1 MSHHV
6 VPTRVYYTVFA
17 ALMVLTALTVWIAF
31 YDLGILNDVAALGIA
46 AIKATLVVLFF
57 MHVRYS
63 SRLIS
68 LIVGTGFAW
77 LAILLMLTMADYFS
91 RGWLPVPGK

>member
-1 MSHHV
+1 MSDHV

-17 ALMVLTALTVWIAF
+17 TLMVLTALTVWIAF
-31 YDLGILNDVAALGIA
+31 YDLGVLNDVAALGIA

-77 LAILLMLTMADYFS
+77 LAILLVLVMADYFS
-91 RGWLPVPGK
+91 RGWLPFPGK

>member
-1 MSHHV
+1 MSDHI

-17 ALMVLTALTVWIAF
+17 ALLVLTALTVWIAF
-31 YDLGILNDVAALGIA
+31 YDLGVLNDVAALGIA

-77 LAILLMLTMADYFS
+77 LAILLMLTMADYFT
-91 RGWLPVPGK
+91 RGWLPFPGK

>member
-1 MSHHV
+1 MSDHI
-6 VPTRVYYTVFA
+6 VPTRVYYMVFA

-31 YDLGILNDVAALGIA
+31 YDLGVLNDVAALGIA

-77 LAILLMLTMADYFS
+77 LALLLILTMADYFS
-91 RGWLPVPGK
+91 RGWLPFPGK

>member
-1 MSHHV
+1 MSDHI
-6 VPTRVYYTVFA
+6 VPTRVYYTIFA
-17 ALMVLTALTVWIAF
+17 ALMVLTALTVWVAF
-31 YDLGILNDVAALGIA
+31 FDLGILNDVAALGIA

-77 LAILLMLTMADYFS
+77 LAVLLVLTMADYFS
-91 RGWLPVPGK
+91 RGWLPFPGK